1 MYMTE
6 FSLTK
11 EEKEQYKNLNQL
23 STAKRIELLRKISYK
38 ISNYIS
44 DNMLEILASM
54 PEVNAPS
61 TKEIQKAMEKI
72 KCANTNK

>member
-1 MYMTE
+1 MTE

-11 EEKEQYKNLNQL
+11 EEKEQCKNLNQL
-23 STAKRIELLRKISYK
+23 STAKRIEFLRKISYK

-54 PEVNAPS
+54 PEEV
-61 TKEIQKAMEKI
+61 QQAMEKV
-72 KCANTNK
+72 KNEGTRTNKRIRS

>member
-1 MYMTE
+1 MTE

-44 DNMLEILASM
+44 DNMLEILASI
-54 PEVNAPS
+54 PEINTTS
-61 TKEIQKAMEKI
+61 TEEIQKAMEKI

>member
-1 MYMTE
+1 MTE

-44 DNMLEILASM
+44 DNMLEILASI
-54 PEVNAPS
+54 PEINATS
-61 TKEIQKAMEKI
+61 TEEIQKAMEKI